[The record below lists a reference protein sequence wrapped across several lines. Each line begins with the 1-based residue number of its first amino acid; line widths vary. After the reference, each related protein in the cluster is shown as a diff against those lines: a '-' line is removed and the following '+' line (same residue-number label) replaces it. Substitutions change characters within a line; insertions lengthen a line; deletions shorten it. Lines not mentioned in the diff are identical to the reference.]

1 MFSITDCVA
10 SLSLNGLNLEV
21 LQVIKIRL
29 PKSYAFVVKLA
40 STLEIDVFLIL
51 ASSIIVSGSSSVFNS
66 VTTSVVTSSG
76 TSVLTIVFL
85 TYNQ

>member
-51 ASSIIVSGSSSVFNS
+51 ASSIVGSSSVFNS
-66 VTTSVVTSSG
+66 VTTSVVISSG

>member
-40 STLEIDVFLIL
+40 STLEIDVF
-51 ASSIIVSGSSSVFNS
+51 
-66 VTTSVVTSSG
+66 
-76 TSVLTIVFL
+76 
-85 TYNQ
+85 

>member
-40 STLEIDVFLIL
+40 STLEIGVLIL
-51 ASSIIVSGSSSVFNS
+51 ASSIIVSGSSSLIRLQRCYFKWYLRLNNCFS
-66 VTTSVVTSSG
+66 
-76 TSVLTIVFL
+76 
-85 TYNQ
+85 

>member
-29 PKSYAFVVKLA
+29 PKSSFVVKLA
-40 STLEIDVFLIL
+40 STLEIGVF
-51 ASSIIVSGSSSVFNS
+51 
-66 VTTSVVTSSG
+66 
-76 TSVLTIVFL
+76 
-85 TYNQ
+85 